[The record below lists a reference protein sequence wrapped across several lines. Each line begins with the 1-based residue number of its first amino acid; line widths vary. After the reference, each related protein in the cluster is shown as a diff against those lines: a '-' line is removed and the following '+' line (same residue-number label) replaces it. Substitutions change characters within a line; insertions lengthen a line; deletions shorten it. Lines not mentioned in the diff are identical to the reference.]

1 MKAETLKRYIVFMIA
16 VCLGGFGIA
25 LFTKGAI
32 GVTPIASVSY
42 VFSLHCPLSL
52 GGVTFLFHIVLI
64 TLQYYLIPKDKRR
77 ENWFFLLVQFPI
89 TVVFS
94 LAIDGAMWFLHVCVP
109 ESWSGTYLL
118 SLMWIALGCLTLGVG
133 ISLQIIANVA
143 MVTGEATVK
152 LIAARLKVEFGYVK
166 LGFDLTLVC
175 VSVVTSLIFT
185 GFSEVEGVREGTIV
199 GALLVGPLV
208 RLIRPR
214 LAIINHF
221 FYSKSDRTQFKTQQ
235 LAGAAQFKG
244 TITIAREYGCGGHA
258 LGQKLSHELNLKYY
272 DTSLIDLIAAESGV
286 SKQQVAKR
294 ADSLESSLLQDMIFS
309 DFSGSLDKSLST
321 PDALF
326 VATSRVMR
334 KLAKDESCVF
344 IGYNG
349 DFILKDNPRALRVFL
364 YANPDYKLQYCK
376 EHYEQNAEQAQ
387 QSMEQ
392 TDRRRQEHHQHYAGS
407 DLYDPRNYDLC
418 LDLGSL
424 GEEAC
429 LDIIVDAYKK
439 LQEHPRTGFIHKS
452 YEGIDTEVHEAQNT
466 KAVAVTAAA
475 AAAANE
481 ANAVA
486 APPAE
491 DGESQALLAPTEGAA
506 TTEANDPVAATA
518 EQANVSASTTD
529 DNHPAKQ

>member
-1 MKAETLKRYIVFMIA
+1 M
-16 VCLGGFGIA
+16 
-25 LFTKGAI
+25 
-32 GVTPIASVSY
+32 
-42 VFSLHCPLSL
+42 
-52 GGVTFLFHIVLI
+52 
-64 TLQYYLIPKDKRR
+64 
-77 ENWFFLLVQFPI
+77 
-89 TVVFS
+89 
-94 LAIDGAMWFLHVCVP
+94 
-109 ESWSGTYLL
+109 
-118 SLMWIALGCLTLGVG
+118 
-133 ISLQIIANVA
+133 
-143 MVTGEATVK
+143 
-152 LIAARLKVEFGYVK
+152 
-166 LGFDLTLVC
+166 
-175 VSVVTSLIFT
+175 VTSLIFT

-221 FYSKSDRTQFKTQQ
+221 FYTKSDRTQFKTQQ

-272 DTSLIDLIAAESGV
+272 DTALIDLIAAESGV

-364 YANPDYKLQYCK
+364 YANPEYKLQYCK

-387 QSMEQ
+387 QTMEQ
-392 TDRRRQEHHQHYAGS
+392 TDRRRQEHHMHYAGS

-452 YEGIDTEVHEAQNT
+452 YEGIDTEAQEAQNT
-466 KAVAVTAAA
+466 KAVAVTAATA
-475 AAAANE
+475 AE
-481 ANAVA
+481 A
-486 APPAE
+486 
-491 DGESQALLAPTEGAA
+491 GESQALPAPAEETA
-506 TTEANDPVAATA
+506 TTESTEPVAASA
-518 EQANVSASTTD
+518 EQADVHASTTD
-529 DNHPAKQ
+529 DHTATK